1 MTKIKS
7 LFSTP
12 LKAVVTCV
20 CIVAILALI
29 GTVTAAAVGA
39 IAKGNAIGAEQ
50 AQNYAFA
57 DAGVDPAAA
66 MVEKTEFDYDMGHFV
81 YEIEFY
87 ANGVEYEYTVKSDD
101 GTILKRKSEGQPQIT
116 TNDNSTTTTTA
127 SGSVTLDEAKAIALA
142 DAGLAESDV
151 SITKTKTEY
160 DDGREIHEIDFVTA
174 DTKYEYEIVAADGS
188 IYSKSKETFAATSPT
203 VTTSH
208 SDTQQAANVD
218 MTLDEA
224 KAIALA
230 DAGLAESDVTF
241 TKDRLDYDDGVAVYE
256 LEFYTSDKEYDYDI
270 LVSDGR
276 IISRDIEAR
285 RTAAQQPAQT
295 ASDATITLDEAKT
308 IALSDAGLSASD
320 VTFTKDRLDY
330 DDGVAVYELEFYT
343 STTEYDYDV
352 SATSGNIISRESEA
366 FRTGSQSGTQTTTS
380 GTDVTLDEAK
390 AIALADAGVSSSE
403 VTYKKAKLDYDDG
416 IKVYDIEFYTSDRE
430 YEYEINASTGKV
442 VSRSSEAFRTG
453 SQSGTQ
459 TTTTSGTDVTL
470 DEAKAIALADAG
482 VSSSEVTYKKAKL
495 DYDDGIKVYDI
506 EFYTSDREY
515 EYEINASTG
524 KVVSRSSEA
533 FRVDTGNV
541 GNASFIGV
549 DKAKTI
555 AADHAGVSASSVT
568 FSKAKLENDDGMQVY
583 EIEFYYNGM
592 EYEYTISA
600 TTGDIIEYDYDR

>member
-29 GTVTAAAVGA
+29 GTVAAAAVGA

-66 MVEKTEFDYDMGHFV
+66 MVEKTEFDYEMGHFV

-203 VTTSH
+203 VTTSP

-241 TKDRLDYDDGVAVYE
+241 TKGHLDYDDGVAVYE

-308 IALSDAGLSASD
+308 IALLDAGLSASD

-330 DDGVAVYELEFYT
+330 DDGMAVYELEFYT

-416 IKVYDIEFYTSDRE
+416 IKVYDIEFYTSSRE
-430 YEYEINASTGKV
+430 YEYEINASTGK
-442 VSRSSEAFRTG
+442 
-453 SQSGTQ
+453 
-459 TTTTSGTDVTL
+459 
-470 DEAKAIALADAG
+470 I
-482 VSSSEVTYKKAKL
+482 
-495 DYDDGIKVYDI
+495 
-506 EFYTSDREY
+506 
-515 EYEINASTG
+515 
-524 KVVSRSSEA
+524 VSRSSEA

>member
-203 VTTSH
+203 VTTSP

-241 TKDRLDYDDGVAVYE
+241 TKGHLDYDDGVAVYE

-308 IALSDAGLSASD
+308 IALLDAGLSASD

-330 DDGVAVYELEFYT
+330 DDGMAVYELEFYTSDKEYDYDILVSDGRIISRDIEARRTAAQQPAQTASDATITLDEAKTIALLDAGLSASDVTFTKDRLDYDDGMAVYELEFYT

-416 IKVYDIEFYTSDRE
+416 IKVYDIEFYTSSRE
-430 YEYEINASTGKV
+430 YEYEINASTGK
-442 VSRSSEAFRTG
+442 
-453 SQSGTQ
+453 
-459 TTTTSGTDVTL
+459 
-470 DEAKAIALADAG
+470 I
-482 VSSSEVTYKKAKL
+482 
-495 DYDDGIKVYDI
+495 
-506 EFYTSDREY
+506 
-515 EYEINASTG
+515 
-524 KVVSRSSEA
+524 VSRSSEA

>member
-66 MVEKTEFDYDMGHFV
+66 MVEKTEFDYEMGHFV

-116 TNDNSTTTTTA
+116 TNDNSATTTTA

-203 VTTSH
+203 VTTSP

-241 TKDRLDYDDGVAVYE
+241 TKGHLDYDDGVAVYE

-343 STTEYDYDV
+343 SDKEYDYDILVSDGRIISRDIEARRTAAQQPAQTASDATITLDEAKTIALSDAGLSASDVTFTKDRLDYDDGMAVYELEFYTSTTEYDYDV

-416 IKVYDIEFYTSDRE
+416 IKVYDIEFYTSSRE
-430 YEYEINASTGKV
+430 YEYEINASTGK
-442 VSRSSEAFRTG
+442 
-453 SQSGTQ
+453 
-459 TTTTSGTDVTL
+459 
-470 DEAKAIALADAG
+470 I
-482 VSSSEVTYKKAKL
+482 
-495 DYDDGIKVYDI
+495 
-506 EFYTSDREY
+506 
-515 EYEINASTG
+515 
-524 KVVSRSSEA
+524 VSRSSEA

>member
-29 GTVTAAAVGA
+29 GTVAAAAVGA

-66 MVEKTEFDYDMGHFV
+66 MVEKTEFDYEMGHFV

-116 TNDNSTTTTTA
+116 TNDNDAATTTA

-203 VTTSH
+203 VTTSP

-230 DAGLAESDVTF
+230 DAGLSASDVTF

-295 ASDATITLDEAKT
+295 ASDATITLDEAKA
-308 IALSDAGLSASD
+308 IALSDAGLSESS
-320 VTFTKDRLDY
+320 VTFTKTKLDY
-330 DDGVAVYELEFYT
+330 DDGIKVYDIEFYT
-343 STTEYDYDV
+343 SDREYEYEINASTGKIV
-352 SATSGNIISRESEA
+352 SRESEA

-416 IKVYDIEFYTSDRE
+416 IKVYDIEFYTSSRE
-430 YEYEINASTGKV
+430 YEYEINASTGK
-442 VSRSSEAFRTG
+442 
-453 SQSGTQ
+453 
-459 TTTTSGTDVTL
+459 
-470 DEAKAIALADAG
+470 I
-482 VSSSEVTYKKAKL
+482 
-495 DYDDGIKVYDI
+495 
-506 EFYTSDREY
+506 
-515 EYEINASTG
+515 
-524 KVVSRSSEA
+524 VSRSSEA

>member
-116 TNDNSTTTTTA
+116 TNDNSATTTTA

-241 TKDRLDYDDGVAVYE
+241 TKGHLDYDDGVAVYE

-308 IALSDAGLSASD
+308 IALLDAGLSASD
-320 VTFTKDRLDY
+320 VTFTKGHLDY

-343 STTEYDYDV
+343 SDKEYDYDILV
-352 SATSGNIISRESEA
+352 SDGRIISRDIEA
-366 FRTGSQSGTQTTTS
+366 RRTAAQQPAQTASDATI
-380 GTDVTLDEAK
+380 TLDEAK

-416 IKVYDIEFYTSDRE
+416 IKVYDIEFYTSSRE
-430 YEYEINASTGKV
+430 YEYEINASTGK
-442 VSRSSEAFRTG
+442 
-453 SQSGTQ
+453 
-459 TTTTSGTDVTL
+459 
-470 DEAKAIALADAG
+470 I
-482 VSSSEVTYKKAKL
+482 
-495 DYDDGIKVYDI
+495 
-506 EFYTSDREY
+506 
-515 EYEINASTG
+515 
-524 KVVSRSSEA
+524 VSRSSEA

>member
-57 DAGVDPAAA
+57 DAGVDSAAA
-66 MVEKTEFDYDMGHFV
+66 MVEKTEFDYEMGHFV

-203 VTTSH
+203 VTTSP

-241 TKDRLDYDDGVAVYE
+241 TKGH
-256 LEFYTSDKEYDYDI
+256 
-270 LVSDGR
+270 
-276 IISRDIEAR
+276 
-285 RTAAQQPAQT
+285 
-295 ASDATITLDEAKT
+295 
-308 IALSDAGLSASD
+308 
-320 VTFTKDRLDY
+320 LDY

-390 AIALADAGVSSSE
+390 AIALSDAGLSESS
-403 VTYKKAKLDYDDG
+403 VTFTKTKLDYDDG

-459 TTTTSGTDVTL
+459 TTTSGTDVTL

-506 EFYTSDREY
+506 EFYTSSREY

-524 KVVSRSSEA
+524 KIVSRSSEA

>member
-29 GTVTAAAVGA
+29 GTVAAAAVGA

-66 MVEKTEFDYDMGHFV
+66 MVEKTEFDYEMGHFV

-241 TKDRLDYDDGVAVYE
+241 TKGHLDYDDGVAVYE

-295 ASDATITLDEAKT
+295 ASDATITLDEAK
-308 IALSDAGLSASD
+308 
-320 VTFTKDRLDY
+320 
-330 DDGVAVYELEFYT
+330 
-343 STTEYDYDV
+343 
-352 SATSGNIISRESEA
+352 
-366 FRTGSQSGTQTTTS
+366 
-380 GTDVTLDEAK
+380 

-416 IKVYDIEFYTSDRE
+416 IKVYDIEFYTSSRE
-430 YEYEINASTGKV
+430 YEYEINASTGK
-442 VSRSSEAFRTG
+442 
-453 SQSGTQ
+453 
-459 TTTTSGTDVTL
+459 
-470 DEAKAIALADAG
+470 I
-482 VSSSEVTYKKAKL
+482 
-495 DYDDGIKVYDI
+495 
-506 EFYTSDREY
+506 
-515 EYEINASTG
+515 
-524 KVVSRSSEA
+524 VSRSSEA

>member
-66 MVEKTEFDYDMGHFV
+66 MVEKTEFDYEMGHFV

-116 TNDNSTTTTTA
+116 TNDNSATTTTA

-203 VTTSH
+203 VTTSP

-224 KAIALA
+224 KTIALS
-230 DAGLAESDVTF
+230 DAGLSASDVTF
-241 TKDRLDYDDGVAVYE
+241 TKGHLDYDDGVAVYE

-308 IALSDAGLSASD
+308 IALLDAGLSASD

-330 DDGVAVYELEFYT
+330 DDGMAVYELEFYT

-352 SATSGNIISRESEA
+352 SATSGNIISRESEAFRTGSQSGTQTTTSGTDVTLDEAKAIALSDAGLSESSVTFTKTKLDYDDGIKVYDIEFYTSDREYEYEINASTGKVVSRSSEA

-416 IKVYDIEFYTSDRE
+416 IKVYDIEFYTSSRE
-430 YEYEINASTGKV
+430 YEYEINASTGK
-442 VSRSSEAFRTG
+442 
-453 SQSGTQ
+453 
-459 TTTTSGTDVTL
+459 
-470 DEAKAIALADAG
+470 I
-482 VSSSEVTYKKAKL
+482 
-495 DYDDGIKVYDI
+495 
-506 EFYTSDREY
+506 
-515 EYEINASTG
+515 
-524 KVVSRSSEA
+524 VSRSSEA

>member
-1 MTKIKS
+1 M
-7 LFSTP
+7 
-12 LKAVVTCV
+12 
-20 CIVAILALI
+20 
-29 GTVTAAAVGA
+29 
-39 IAKGNAIGAEQ
+39 
-50 AQNYAFA
+50 
-57 DAGVDPAAA
+57 
-66 MVEKTEFDYDMGHFV
+66 
-81 YEIEFY
+81 
-87 ANGVEYEYTVKSDD
+87 
-101 GTILKRKSEGQPQIT
+101 
-116 TNDNSTTTTTA
+116 
-127 SGSVTLDEAKAIALA
+127 
-142 DAGLAESDV
+142 
-151 SITKTKTEY
+151 
-160 DDGREIHEIDFVTA
+160 
-174 DTKYEYEIVAADGS
+174 
-188 IYSKSKETFAATSPT
+188 
-203 VTTSH
+203 
-208 SDTQQAANVD
+208 
-218 MTLDEA
+218 
-224 KAIALA
+224 
-230 DAGLAESDVTF
+230 
-241 TKDRLDYDDGVAVYE
+241 
-256 LEFYTSDKEYDYDI
+256 
-270 LVSDGR
+270 
-276 IISRDIEAR
+276 
-285 RTAAQQPAQT
+285 
-295 ASDATITLDEAKT
+295 
-308 IALSDAGLSASD
+308 
-320 VTFTKDRLDY
+320 
-330 DDGVAVYELEFYT
+330 AVYELEFYT

-459 TTTTSGTDVTL
+459 TTTSGTDVTL